1 MNYDA
6 DRLSAANLDRID
18 AEIETE
24 IETEL
29 AELWERF
36 DAEISMPWDDDGDM
50 PIADIRLAIVAIT
63 HEAIDLG
70 ADDLIAE
77 LDDAATA
84 LAAIEADSQRIAIA
98 A

>member
-1 MNYDA
+1 
-6 DRLSAANLDRID
+6 
-18 AEIETE
+18 
-24 IETEL
+24 
-29 AELWERF
+29 
-36 DAEISMPWDDDGDM
+36 M